1 MRLERSVIITMN
13 IREIAKIAGVSPAAV
28 SLVINNKK
36 GVGEDTRKRIISVLE
51 EYNYTLP
58 KKVNK
63 APKHILFIK
72 YIKNGMIVEENTG
85 FISSIMDSIE
95 NDCRSQGY
103 DLSIIISENNLEST
117 LSHINYSN
125 YQGLIF
131 LGTELES
138 CTYPLLEKIPIPFL
152 VIDNV
157 MPNFNCN
164 CVVMANKEIVNQA
177 VSYLASLGHKDIA
190 YFRSDMSI
198 QNFTER
204 SESFYE
210 SCNKLNLNFNPKN
223 EFLLTPTLLG
233 AYNSMMAYLEK
244 GIKLPS
250 CAFADNDTIAIGVI
264 KALKEYHYEIPKDI
278 SIIGFDDIHFSAIN
292 SPSLT
297 TMNVPKKLI
306 GSIALRHLFSS
317 IENPSANSV
326 KSHIGATL
334 VVRHSTCEY
343 DMNNRALPI
352 DE

>member
-1 MRLERSVIITMN
+1 MN

-36 GVGEDTRKRIISVLE
+36 GVGEETRKHILSILE

-58 KKVNK
+58 KKINRT
-63 APKHILFIK
+63 PKHILFIK

-85 FISSIMDSIE
+85 FISSIMDSID

-103 DLSIIISENNLEST
+103 SLSIIISENNLENT

-125 YQGLIF
+125 YQGLIL

-152 VIDNV
+152 VIDNI

-164 CVVMANKEIVNQA
+164 CVVMANKEIVYQA

-190 YFRSDMSI
+190 YFRSNMSI
-198 QNFTER
+198 QNFAER

-210 SCNKLNLNFNPKN
+210 SCKKLNLNFNPTN

-233 AYNSMMAYLEK
+233 AYNSMKAYLEK
-244 GIKLPS
+244 GAKLPS
-250 CAFADNDTIAIGVI
+250 CAFADNDTIAIGAI
-264 KALKEYHYEIPKDI
+264 KALKEYHYKIPRDI

-306 GSIALRHLFSS
+306 GSTALKHLLNS
-317 IENPSANSV
+317 IEDPTGNSI

-334 VVRHSTCEY
+334 VVRHSTDEH
-343 DMNNRALPI
+343 DFNI
-352 DE
+352 DKG

>member
-1 MRLERSVIITMN
+1 MN

-36 GVGEDTRKRIISVLE
+36 GVGEETRKRVLSVLE
-51 EYNYTLP
+51 ENSYTLP
-58 KKVNK
+58 KKINK

-103 DLSIIISENNLEST
+103 DLSIIISENNLENT

-131 LGTELES
+131 LGTELEA

-164 CVVMANKEIVNQA
+164 CVVMDNKEIVYQA
-177 VSYLASLGHKDIA
+177 LSYLASLGHKDIA
-190 YFRSDMSI
+190 YFRSNMSI
-198 QNFTER
+198 QNFVER
-204 SESFYE
+204 SEAFYD
-210 SCNKLNLNFNPKN
+210 SCKKLNLNFSPAN
-223 EFLLTPTLLG
+223 EFYLTPTLLG
-233 AYNSMMAYLEK
+233 SYNSMISYLEK
-244 GIKLPS
+244 GAQIPS
-250 CAFADNDTIAIGVI
+250 CAFADNDTIAIGAI
-264 KALKEYHYEIPKDI
+264 KALKEYHYKVPSDI

-306 GSIALRHLFSS
+306 GSIALNHLLNS
-317 IENPSANSV
+317 IEDSYSNSI
-326 KSHIGATL
+326 KTHIGAAL
-334 VVRHSTCEY
+334 VVRHSTREY
-343 DMNNRALPI
+343 DMNK
-352 DE
+352 D